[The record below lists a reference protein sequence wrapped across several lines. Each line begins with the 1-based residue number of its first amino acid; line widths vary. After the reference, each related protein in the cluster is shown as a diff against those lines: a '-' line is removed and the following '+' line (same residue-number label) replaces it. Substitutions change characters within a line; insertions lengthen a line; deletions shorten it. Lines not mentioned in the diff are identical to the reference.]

1 MPRLTT
7 LSVLLLGGCTAQGG
21 TKPSGADSAQAQ
33 DTAGEDEPIAFVSL
47 AGGTFEMGADT
58 TSVAGADTSVSPAH
72 TVTVSAFELGETEVT
87 NAQYLAF
94 LVDADAEG
102 LLRTEEQTEMWPD
115 GSTVTHTWVYG
126 ASASPWPDQP
136 LIELSDAGGVSSVG
150 DVEHADNRSWIVH
163 DGAGFSLADA
173 SKADWPVTWV
183 KWYGAAAFAAH
194 YGWALPSEAQWEYAA
209 RCRASGEHTAEFATA
224 SGEADADEA
233 NWNGDVPNQANHD
246 GHVLAVKH
254 FAPSGC
260 GLYEMSGNAW
270 EWVADWYGGAPFYAD
285 TDGQT
290 DPLNTDGVD
299 PERAEGAAAWVEG
312 EPSTFR
318 VRRGGS
324 WNYHTATIT
333 TWGRAYDFPQR
344 GNNHFGFRV
353 AR

>member
-1 MPRLTT
+1 MPT
-7 LSVLLLGGCTAQGG
+7 LKMLAAILLSGCTAK
-21 TKPSGADSAQAQ
+21 TNTDTQ
-33 DTAGEDEPIAFVSL
+33 DTQDTQDTVDEDQAMAFVAM
-47 AGGTFEMGADT
+47 AGGTFTMGADT
-58 TSVAGADTSVSPAH
+58 TSVSGADTASAPAH
-72 TVTVSAFELGETEVT
+72 SVTISDYELGETEVT
-87 NAQYLAF
+87 SAQYLSF
-94 LVDADAEG
+94 LSDADAEG
-102 LLRTEEQTEMWPD
+102 LLSMEEKTENWPD

-126 ASASPWPDQP
+126 ASDSPWPDQP

-150 DVEHADNRSWIVH
+150 DVEHADNRCWIAY
-163 DGAGFSLADA
+163 DTSAGFSLVDEAM
-173 SKADWPVTWV
+173 ADWPVTWV
-183 KWYGAAAFAAH
+183 KWYGAAAFAEH
-194 YGWALPSEAQWEYAA
+194 GGWSLPSEAQWEHAA
-209 RCRASGEHTAEFATA
+209 RCGSDAEFATA
-224 SGEADADEA
+224 SGTADPDEA
-233 NWNGDVPNQANHD
+233 NWNGDTPNQANHE
-246 GHVLAVKH
+246 GHVLAVKS

-270 EWVADWYGGAPFYAD
+270 EWVEDWYGGAPFYEE
-285 TDGQT
+285 TDGRT

-299 PERAEGAAAWVEG
+299 PDSAEGAAAWVEG